1 MPCTASSGVDMME
14 TILPRSASSSAVSA
28 RDSSMKSVT
37 VLPMAEAVRF
47 LSPPPAACAMLTV
60 APIARPTSMTVSM
73 CITCEPMETA
83 VVLATPSNWP
93 MMKRSA
99 MP

>member
-1 MPCTASSGVDMME
+1 MME
-14 TILPRSASSSAVSA
+14 TIPPRSASSSAVSA

-47 LSPPPAACAMLTV
+47 LSPPVACAMLTV